1 MINIVEP
8 AMIIDSGNIIDDQK
22 SLVQDSLYTHNWTT
36 KISHLWELMGY
47 WFLYPVLCCTLQSFP
62 YKFFILPQLP
72 HLAMVKTLYTGQD
85 QNKIWRD

>member
-47 WFLYPVLCCTLQSFP
+47 
-62 YKFFILPQLP
+62 
-72 HLAMVKTLYTGQD
+72 
-85 QNKIWRD
+85 